1 MKFEFHQVGRVIVE
15 RGGVRRL
22 GELARVYGSH
32 ALLVHN
38 ADAVVD
44 LVQHNLRAAGLAC
57 DIYRQ
62 RGEPS
67 VTSVQQAIEH
77 GRSCGADV
85 VIGLGGGSAI
95 DCAKA
100 AAAILANSGE
110 PLDYMEV
117 VGRGQ
122 KITKTP
128 LPWIAVP
135 TTAGTG
141 AEATRNAVVSYPE
154 KHYKASIRCEMM
166 LPKIAL
172 LDVELA
178 VSVSREVTAAAGA
191 DALCQLIESYTSSNA
206 NPLSDA
212 LALEGM
218 MRAAKSLKRACDVP
232 DDLDAR
238 EDMALAA
245 LMSGITL
252 TNAGLG
258 AVHGL
263 AAPLGGSFAVPHG
276 VVCAALL
283 PHVMRANVKALRERQ
298 PESPALSRYAIIGPA
313 MTGGAYASV
322 ESAIDAGI
330 EFVHDLA
337 SDLRIPPL
345 RNYGVEAEH
354 VPGIVSLA
362 RQSSSIRYN
371 PIELTEAE
379 LGNVLRAAI

>member
-1 MKFEFHQVGRVIVE
+1 MKFEFHQVGRIIVE
-15 RGGVRRL
+15 RGGARRI
-22 GELARVYGSH
+22 GELASALGAK

-44 LVQHNLRAAGLAC
+44 TVQQNLRSSGIAC
-57 DIYRQ
+57 HLYRQ

-67 VTSVQQAIEH
+67 VTSVQEAIEQ
-77 GRSCGADV
+77 GRGCGADL

-100 AAAILANSGE
+100 AAAILANGGE

-122 KITKTP
+122 KITKAP

-154 KHYKASIRCEMM
+154 KQFKASIRSDLM
-166 LPKIAL
+166 LPRIAL

-178 VSVSREVTAAAGA
+178 VSVSAEVTAAAGA
-191 DALCQLIESYTSSNA
+191 DALCQLIESYTSSGA

-218 MRAAKSLKRACDVP
+218 MRAAKSLKRAYDVP

-238 EDMALAA
+238 EDLALAA

-258 AVHGL
+258 AVHGF
-263 AAPLGGSFAVPHG
+263 AAPMGGSYSVPHG

-283 PHVMRANVKALRERQ
+283 PHVMRANVKALRERDPQ
-298 PESPALSRYAIIGPA
+298 SPTLSRYAIIGPA
-313 MTGGAYASV
+313 MTGGAYGDV
-322 ESAIDAGI
+322 ESAINAGI
-330 EFVHDLA
+330 EFVAGLSKTLH
-337 SDLRIPPL
+337 IPPL
-345 RNYGVEAEH
+345 RNYGVKTEG
-354 VPGIVSLA
+354 VPSMVALA
-362 RQSSSIRYN
+362 KKASSMRYN
-371 PIELTEAE
+371 PIELSEAE
-379 LGNVLRAAI
+379 LGKILEAAI